1 MFEGIFGGPKKVNEK
16 EPTIPVGGIEFDRKD
31 IETNQLTNQVEKDA
45 MMANSN
51 AHFLLQRIDEVVNIA
66 PKIFSMDMTLGDF
79 DIALGTKK
87 DDSNLAEMKQRLQD
101 FILMFSDEIK
111 FNNSL
116 KEFVKVLEAKR
127 DESDKILFPKNYT

>member
-1 MFEGIFGGPKKVNEK
+1 MFNFFGEPKKENK
-16 EPTIPVGGIEFDRKD
+16 EESPVETGQTGFDSKD
-31 IETNQLTNQVEKDA
+31 IEANRFVNQIEKDA
-45 MMANSN
+45 MVANSN

-101 FILMFSDEIK
+101 FIMLFPDDIK
-111 FNNSL
+111 FNGSL
-116 KEFVKVLEAKR
+116 EEFVKVLEAKR
-127 DESDKILFPKNYT
+127 DESDQILFPKNYT